1 VRRPL
6 RIAAIAAGVL
16 GIWYLGALV
25 MAEVLDDPL
34 ATSKLPYPHQVAE
47 RFVDN
52 PGTLADATRITFTQ
66 ALLGL
71 AVGTA
76 VAALISV
83 AMVQARWI
91 ESSFMPYVFAA
102 QMVPVISLV
111 PIAQSIFRSDA
122 ATRLFIAGFITFFSI
137 TIAMVRG
144 LKSAAPEAGDLL
156 RSYNAGRAKRLRYL
170 DLPASLPL
178 FFSGLRVAAPLAI
191 TGAVVVDLMGAQHG
205 LGFLMLSAL
214 TFGPQQATMLWAAMV
229 VAFALGVAMSL
240 AVVLAERVFCSWQP
254 ALRRS

>member
-1 VRRPL
+1 MSRTL
-6 RIAAIAAGVL
+6 WIAAIVAGAL
-16 GIWYLGALV
+16 GLWYLGALI
-25 MAEVLDDPL
+25 MAEVANDPL

-52 PGTLADATRITFTQ
+52 PGTLAEATRITFTQ

-71 AVGTA
+71 AAGTA
-76 VAALISV
+76 VAALISIV
-83 AMVQARWI
+83 MVQARWI
-91 ESSFMPYVFAA
+91 EASFMPYVFAA

-111 PIAQSIFRSDA
+111 PIAQSIFKSDA

-144 LKSAAPEAGDLL
+144 LKSASPAARDLL
-156 RSYNAGRAKRLRYL
+156 RSYNAGRAQRLRYL

-191 TGAVVVDLMGAQHG
+191 TGSVVVDLMGAQQG

-214 TFGPQQATMLWAAMV
+214 TFGPQQATLLWAAMI
-229 VAFALGVAMSL
+229 VAFALGILMSL
-240 AVVLAERVFCSWQP
+240 AVVLAERLLCPWQP